1 MEKQELKP
9 TSGTKPLTPGNTIAG
24 QYKKPIMAQDIPIA
38 DHERILCHLDEID
51 RVLGGGLVPGS
62 SILLGG
68 EPGIGKSTLL
78 LQMCAGIANSN
89 SPALYVSAEESLA
102 QLKSRTQRLGLD
114 QDGLKFLASTDTD
127 NIRQVMEQEPWNL
140 VVIDSIQT
148 VRCSDIPSP
157 AGGVS
162 QVRESASRLV
172 DSAMARNIPLVL
184 IGHVTKEG
192 NLAGPR
198 ALEHLVDTVLYFES
212 DQGRSMRIV
221 RAHKN
226 RHGPVSEI
234 GVFEMT
240 GQGLAEVSNP
250 SAAFLADRPPGVS
263 GSSVFCALRGSR
275 PILVEV
281 QALVGPTPV
290 AQPRRTALGCDPNRV
305 ALLAAVLE
313 RRTGASLAGCDLFIN
328 VAGGLSLDE
337 PAADLAICIAI
348 LSSLHDKA
356 VAPDLAVFGEVGLAG
371 EVRAVP
377 NAASRVTEAQGLGFE
392 RIMLPFGNMDQV
404 GQEHSKRFMPI
415 SSVEAIS
422 ELVLEEK

>member
-1 MEKQELKP
+1 MKQHFVKP
-9 TSGTKPLTPGNTIAG
+9 V
-24 QYKKPIMAQDIPIA
+24 MANDVAFA
-38 DHERILCHLDEID
+38 DHDRKLCHLKEID
-51 RVLGGGLVPGS
+51 RVLGGGIVRGS
-62 SILLGG
+62 SVLLGG

-78 LQMCAGIANSN
+78 LQMCAGLCDST
-89 SPALYVSAEESLA
+89 SPALYVSAEESLM
-102 QLKSRTQRLGLD
+102 QLRSRAQRLGLAL
-114 QDGLKFLASTDTD
+114 DGLTFLSTTDTD
-127 NIRQVMEQEPWNL
+127 NVLEVIDQEQWCL
-140 VVIDSIQT
+140 VVVDSIQT
-148 VRCSDIPSP
+148 VRCPDLQSAS
-157 AGGVS
+157 GGVS

-172 DSAMARNIPLVL
+172 DASKAKDIPLVL

-212 DQGRSMRIV
+212 DQGKSLRIV

-240 GQGLAEVSNP
+240 GQGLVEVPNP
-250 SAAFLADRPPGVS
+250 SALFLADRPPKVS
-263 GSSVFCALRGSR
+263 GSAVFCALRGSR

-305 ALLAAVLE
+305 SLLAAVLE

-337 PAADLAICIAI
+337 PAADLAICIAM

-356 VAPDLAVFGEVGLAG
+356 VLDDLAVFGEVGLAG
-371 EVRAVP
+371 EVRAVA
-377 NAASRVTEAQGLGFE
+377 NAEARAAEARRLGFHLL
-392 RIMLPFGNMDQV
+392 MLPFGNMDQV
-404 GQEHSKRFMPI
+404 AVSSFEKLMPI
-415 SSVEAIS
+415 SSIEGLA
-422 ELVLEEK
+422 EQVLEEK